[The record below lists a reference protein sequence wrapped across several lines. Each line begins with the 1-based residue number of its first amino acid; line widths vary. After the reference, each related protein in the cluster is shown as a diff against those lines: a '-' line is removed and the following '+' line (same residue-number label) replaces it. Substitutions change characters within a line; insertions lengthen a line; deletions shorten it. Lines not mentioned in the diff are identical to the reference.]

1 MFDEIPVVPIGIG
14 KVAFAVKRKNVN
26 NEKCFRYSHFT
37 PDGYPDILHFT
48 YYKLHFTFYILHF
61 TYYILHITYYILHI
75 AYCKLQI
82 ANCKLPIQ
90 KSLHLH
96 NSDRLC
102 VSSGYGSDIVYAGSK
117 IFYGDALIL

>member
-1 MFDEIPVVPIGIG
+1 MSVVPIGIG
-14 KVAFAVKRKNVN
+14 NVAFAVKRKNVN
-26 NEKCFRYSHFT
+26 NEKCFRHSHFN
-37 PDGYPDILHFT
+37 PDDYPDILHFT
-48 YYKLHFTFYILHF
+48 YYLLQIAFYLLPITYCILP
-61 TYYILHITYYILHI
+61 ITYYLLQI
-75 AYCKLQI
+75 AYCKLQ
-82 ANCKLPIQ
+82 NQ

>member
-1 MFDEIPVVPIGIG
+1 MPVVPIVIG

-26 NEKCFRYSHFT
+26 NEKCFRHSHFT

-48 YYKLHFTFYILHF
+48 YYKLHFTFYILP
-61 TYYILHITYYILHI
+61 I
-75 AYCKLQI
+75 AYCLLPI
-82 ANCKLPIQ
+82 ANCKLPNQ

-96 NSDRLC
+96 NPDRLC
-102 VSSGYGSDIVYAGSK
+102 VSSGYGSDIVYTGSK